1 MSDINELYQEVI
13 IDHGRHPRNA
23 GILEGATHQKEG
35 YNPLCG
41 DKVTVYCL
49 VENHTVKEMR
59 FVGCGCAI
67 SLASSSL
74 MSQVIQGK
82 TEAEINAL
90 FCQFRAMVMG
100 EKVTCPDSMGK
111 LSVLE
116 GVKMYPSRVKCAL
129 LGWYTLLSALNNSQE
144 EVTTE

>member
-1 MSDINELYQEVI
+1 MSDINALYQEVI
-13 IDHGRHPRNA
+13 IDHGRHPRNT
-23 GILEGATHQKEG
+23 GVLEGATHQKEG

-41 DKVTVYCL
+41 DKITVYCR
-49 VENHTVKEMR
+49 VENHTLKEMR

-74 MSQVIQGK
+74 MSQTVQGK
-82 TEAEINAL
+82 TEAEIKAL
-90 FCQFRAMVMG
+90 FALFRAMVMG
-100 EKVTCPDSMGK
+100 ESHIDLEYMGK

-116 GVKMYPSRVKCAL
+116 GVKAYPSRVKCAL
-129 LGWYTLLSALNNSQE
+129 LGWYTLLAALNNSQQ